1 MIRIASA
8 QLWVHDQDEA
18 LEFYTKKGSSLVCV
32 GRFVSVHDE
41 RRVPV

>member
-18 LEFYTKKGSSLVCV
+18 LDFWTSKVGLEVRSDASL
-32 GRFVSVHDE
+32 
-41 RRVPV
+41 P